1 MTITLARAVL
11 LAALTLGALLG
22 ATRAL
27 ADAQG
32 RCDTSVIERGQT
44 FYEVEERCGA
54 PVYEYS
60 RTDFRYPGY
69 FVQVDEWVYDFGP
82 NRFRRQLTFED
93 GRLRKIEKRAKPR
106 RAATSRTL
114 TEQRTVHRG
123 AGPWLPSP
131 QAQRTY
137 R

>member
-1 MTITLARAVL
+1 MTITFARALFFV
-11 LAALTLGALLG
+11 ALTLGAVLG
-22 ATRAL
+22 APQAR

-32 RCDTSVIERGQT
+32 RCDTSVIERGHT

-69 FVQVDEWVYDFGP
+69 FVQVDEWVYEFGP

-106 RAATSRTL
+106 RSAGTQVATERRVLNT
-114 TEQRTVHRG
+114 G

-131 QAQRTY
+131 RVQRRY